1 MVRDLAYFVSGD
13 AGPGPG
19 VLVLHSFWGLTQ
31 SVKSL
36 CDDLADHG
44 FTVLAPDINFGE
56 HPSSEQEA
64 LDHLGKADPNRL
76 ASLVLSSAKLLHEK
90 STEGP
95 IGIVGFGMGG
105 SLALWASVR
114 LADLVDAAVS
124 FYGSQ
129 QIDFAG
135 SRASYLIHLAEEDEY
150 VSDDEAA
157 FMEATM
163 RLEDL
168 DVEVERIPGTR
179 HGFAEPDGATFDP
192 EARDRAWTRTLG
204 FLEEHLRREG

>member
-1 MVRDLAYFVSGD
+1 M
-13 AGPGPG
+13 
-19 VLVLHSFWGLTQ
+19 LVLHSLWGLTQ
-31 SVKSL
+31 SVKRL

-56 HPSSEQEA
+56 LPDSEQEA

-90 STEGP
+90 STDGP

-114 LADLVDAAVS
+114 LADLVDAVVS

-135 SRASYLIHLAEEDEY
+135 SRASYLIYLAERDDY
-150 VSDDEAA
+150 VTDDEAA

-168 DVEVERIPGTR
+168 DVDVETLVGTR
-179 HGFAEPDGATFDP
+179 HGFAEPDGGTYDAQAF
-192 EARDRAWTRTLG
+192 DRAWRRTLD
-204 FLEEHLRREG
+204 FLQERLRPGNP

>member
-1 MVRDLAYFVSGD
+1 VVRDLAYFISGD
-13 AGPGPG
+13 PGPGPG
-19 VLVLHSFWGLTQ
+19 VLILHSFWGLTP

-36 CDDLADHG
+36 CGDLADHG

-56 HPSSEQEA
+56 LPGSQQEA

-76 ASLVLSSAKLLHEK
+76 ASLVLSSAKLLHDK
-90 STEGP
+90 SSDGP

-114 LADLVDAAVS
+114 LAGMVGAAIS

-135 SRASYLIHLAEEDEY
+135 ANAAYRIHLADEDEY

-168 DVEVERIPGTR
+168 DVEVAEYPGTR
-179 HGFAEPDGATFDP
+179 HGFAEPDGDTFDP
-192 EARDRAWTRTLG
+192 DAFDRAWASTIEFLDQRLG
-204 FLEEHLRREG
+204 SQ